1 MYDAKDLLS
10 LAGALEAR
18 RQWAAKSVHDGKKHH
33 QLILLEEMLER
44 GEAGV
49 ELLRES
55 FRNIDLRFA
64 LLLLVEADNR
74 ELREKMLTTV
84 FALLAIQGIRP

>member
-1 MYDAKDLLS
+1 M
-10 LAGALEAR
+10 
-18 RQWAAKSVHDGKKHH
+18 
-33 QLILLEEMLER
+33 
-44 GEAGV
+44 
-49 ELLRES
+49 LRES

-64 LLLLVEADNR
+64 MLLLVEADNR